1 MTSVWRTSGWVLL
14 GAALIL
20 ALSLGVRHG
29 FGLFLAPMS
38 ADFGWGREVFA
49 FAIALQNLIWG
60 LAQPFSGALADR
72 LGAAKVVI
80 IGGILYATGLVL
92 MGMADSAWSLSLS
105 AGLLIGIGLSGTS
118 FSVILGVVGRAVPPE
133 KRSMAMGIASAA
145 GSFGQF
151 AMLPGTLGLIQWLG
165 WSAALLVLG
174 LMVALIVP
182 LVGLLRDNPM
192 PAHGAEQSLG
202 QALRE
207 ACSHSGFWLLAL
219 GFFVCGFQVV
229 FIGVHLPAYLVDQ
242 HLPAITGT
250 TVLALV
256 GLFNIV
262 GTYTAGWLG
271 GRMSKPRLLT
281 ALYLLRAVVIVLF
294 LWAPVTQVSAYLF
307 GIAMGL
313 LWLSTVPLTNGTVA
327 TLFGVRN
334 LSMLGGIVFL
344 FHQLGAFL
352 GAGWAVW
359 CMTRPAATTWSG
371 RSRSC
376 SACWPPHLTGRCAS
390 ARSPGCR
397 RRRHEPPAGAR
408 PAGPCRGAAA
418 GAGLVGL
425 APGRAGV
432 AAAGHEPVLGATLQE
447 APAGA
452 PLMHARWLTLPC
464 WPWPQHFKLGR

>member
-1 MTSVWRTSGWVLL
+1 MTSLWRTSGWVLF

-38 ADFGWGREVFA
+38 TDFGWGREVFA

-60 LAQPFSGALADR
+60 LAQPFAGALADR
-72 LGAAKVVI
+72 LGATRVVI
-80 IGGILYATGLVL
+80 IGGILYALGLVL
-92 MGMADSAWSLSLS
+92 MGMADSLWSLSLS

-118 FSVILGVVGRAVPPE
+118 FSVILGVVGRAVAPQQ
-133 KRSMAMGIASAA
+133 RSLAMGIASAA

-151 AMLPGTLGLIQWLG
+151 VMLPGTLGLIQWLG

-174 LMVALIVP
+174 LLVALIVP
-182 LVGLLRDNPM
+182 LVSMLRDRPL
-192 PAHGAEQSLG
+192 PRLDGEQTLG

-242 HLPAITGT
+242 HLPASTGT

-271 GRMSKPRLLT
+271 GRLSKPRLLT
-281 ALYLLRAVVIVLF
+281 SLYLLRAVVIGLF
-294 LWAPVTQVSAYLF
+294 LLAPVTTFSAYLF

-327 TLFGVRN
+327 TVFGVRN

-352 GAGWAVW
+352 GGWMGGVVYDRMGSYDLVW
-359 CMTRPAATTWSG
+359 QISILL
-371 RSRSC
+371 SV
-376 SACWPPHLTGRCAS
+376 L
-390 ARSPGCR
+390 
-397 RRRHEPPAGAR
+397 
-408 PAGPCRGAAA
+408 AAA
-418 GAGLVGL
+418 LNWPVRER
-425 APGRAGV
+425 PV
-432 AAAGHEPVLGATLQE
+432 ARLQE
-447 APAGA
+447 AAA
-452 PLMHARWLTLPC
+452 
-464 WPWPQHFKLGR
+464 

>member
-1 MTSVWRTSGWVLL
+1 MTSLWRSSGWVLL

-38 ADFGWGREVFA
+38 GEFGWGRGVFA
-49 FAIALQNLIWG
+49 FAIAFQNLIWG

-72 LGAAKVVI
+72 LGAARVVVI
-80 IGGILYATGLVL
+80 GGMLYAAGLVL
-92 MGMADSAWSLSLS
+92 MALADSPWSLSLS

-118 FSVILGVVGRAVPPE
+118 FSVILGVVGRAVAPE

-151 AMLPGTLGLIQWLG
+151 AMLPGTQGLIQWLG
-165 WSAALLVLG
+165 WSSALLVLG
-174 LMVALIVP
+174 LLVALIVP
-182 LVGLLRDNPM
+182 FVGMLRDRPL
-192 PAHGAEQSLG
+192 PSHGAEQSLG

-242 HLPAITGT
+242 HLPATTGT

-281 ALYLLRAVVIVLF
+281 GLYLLRAVVIVLF
-294 LWAPVTQVSAYLF
+294 LWAPVTQYSAYLF

-352 GAGWAVW
+352 GGWLGGEVYDRTGSYELVW
-359 CMTRPAATTWSG
+359 QLSILL
-371 RSRSC
+371 S
-376 SACWPPHLTGRCAS
+376 LL
-390 ARSPGCR
+390 
-397 RRRHEPPAGAR
+397 
-408 PAGPCRGAAA
+408 AAA
-418 GAGLVGL
+418 LNWPVRER
-425 APGRAGV
+425 PV
-432 AAAGHEPVLGATLQE
+432 ARLQAQAA
-447 APAGA
+447 
-452 PLMHARWLTLPC
+452 
-464 WPWPQHFKLGR
+464 

>member
-1 MTSVWRTSGWVLL
+1 MTSPWRTTGWVLL

-20 ALSLGVRHG
+20 ALSLGIRHG

-60 LAQPFSGALADR
+60 LAQPFAGALADR
-72 LGAAKVVI
+72 FGATKTVVV
-80 IGGILYATGLVL
+80 GGILYALGLML
-92 MGMADSAWSLSLS
+92 MGLADSPWSLSLS

-118 FSVILGVVGRAVPPE
+118 FSVLLGVVGRALPIDQ
-133 KRSMAMGIASAA
+133 RSLGMGIAAAA

-151 AMLPGTLGLIQWLG
+151 AMLPGTLGLISWLG
-165 WSAALLVLG
+165 WSAALLALG
-174 LMVALIVP
+174 LLVALIVP
-182 LVGLLRDNPM
+182 LAGMLRDRPL
-192 PAHGAEQSLG
+192 PVQGHEQT
-202 QALRE
+202 LRE
-207 ACSHSGFWLLAL
+207 ALHEAAGHSGFWLLAL

-242 HLPAITGT
+242 HLPAQSGT

-256 GLFNIV
+256 GLFNIF
-262 GTYTAGWLG
+262 GTYIAGWLG

-281 ALYLLRAVVIVLF
+281 ALYLIRAVVILAFISLPLSV
-294 LWAPVTQVSAYLF
+294 WSAYAF

-352 GAGWAVW
+352 GGWLGGYLYDHTGSYELVWQISILLSLLAAALNWPVREQPVARLQTAG
-359 CMTRPAATTWSG
+359 
-371 RSRSC
+371 
-376 SACWPPHLTGRCAS
+376 
-390 ARSPGCR
+390 
-397 RRRHEPPAGAR
+397 
-408 PAGPCRGAAA
+408 GAA
-418 GAGLVGL
+418 
-425 APGRAGV
+425 
-432 AAAGHEPVLGATLQE
+432 
-447 APAGA
+447 
-452 PLMHARWLTLPC
+452 
-464 WPWPQHFKLGR
+464 